1 MRYIV
6 YGAGAIGSVLGADL
20 QRSGRDVVFIGR
32 GAQLEAMQKS
42 GLTIQTPEE
51 TFQVDVE
58 AVGHPREIEFQPDD
72 VVLLTMKTQDTE
84 AALGDLQAAGGS
96 RLPVVCAQNGVEN
109 ERIAARRFAQV
120 YAMVVWMPVTLES
133 PGVVSHHAAP
143 VHGILDSG
151 RYPTGSDALIEA
163 VMSDIREAGYC
174 ADANPTLM
182 RSKYAK
188 LLANLHTGLLGVCG
202 VEGADAS
209 YTKRM
214 RAEADACYEAAGIDA
229 ASAEEE
235 EARRVACNFGG
246 ARIEGNNPLLGSVY
260 QSLMRGVGTIETD
273 FIHGEIVLMGAMHG
287 VATPYCRA
295 LQWAAKEMANRK
307 QQPGAYTVADLEQ
320 IARDEYGAA

>member
-1 MRYIV
+1 MRYII
-6 YGAGAIGSVLGADL
+6 YGAGAVGCVIGADL
-20 QRSGRDVVFIGR
+20 QRSGQDVVFIGR
-32 GAQLEAMQKS
+32 GAHLAAMQAS
-42 GLTIQTPEE
+42 GLTIQTPDE
-51 TFQVDVE
+51 TFHLDVR
-58 AVGHPREIEFQPDD
+58 AVGHPREIDFQADD

-84 AALGDLQAAGGS
+84 AALEDLQAAGGG

-109 ERIAARRFAQV
+109 ERIASRRFEQV
-120 YAMVVWMPVTLES
+120 YTMVVWVPVTLEE
-133 PGVVSHHAAP
+133 PGLVLHHASP

-163 VMSDIREAGYC
+163 VMSDLREAGYC
-174 ADANPTLM
+174 ADANPRLM
-182 RSKYAK
+182 RSKYTK

-202 VEGADAS
+202 LEGADAS

-214 RAEADACYEAAGIDA
+214 RAEAEACYEAAGIDA

-235 EARRVACNFGG
+235 EARRVACKFSGG
-246 ARIEGNNPLLGSVY
+246 RIEGRHALLGSVY

-295 LQWAAKEMANRK
+295 LQWAAKEMANQK
-307 QQPGAYTVADLEQ
+307 QQPGAYSVEDLER
-320 IARDEYGAA
+320 IARDEYGAT